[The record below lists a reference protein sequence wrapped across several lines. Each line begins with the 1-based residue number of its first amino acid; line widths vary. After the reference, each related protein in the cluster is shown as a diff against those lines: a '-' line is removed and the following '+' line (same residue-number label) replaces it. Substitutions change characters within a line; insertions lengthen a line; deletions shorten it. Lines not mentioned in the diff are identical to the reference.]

1 MKLSEKKCKPC
12 EGGVPPLTLE
22 QISVLVKDLHSEWK
36 VKEARSII
44 RDFRFVNF
52 KQTMHFVTKVAQIAE
67 EEGHHP
73 DFKMGYGYCTIELS
87 THAINGL
94 SENDFIL
101 AAKIDMLSIDEM
113 TLKVE

>member
-12 EGGVPPLTLE
+12 EGGIPPLTME
-22 QISVLVKDLHSEWK
+22 QISVLRKEIHPDWK
-36 VKEARSII
+36 VKEGKLII

-52 KQTMHFVTKVAQIAE
+52 KQSMHFVTKVAQLAE

-73 DFKMGYGYCTIELS
+73 DLKVGYGYCTIELS

-94 SENDFIL
+94 SGNDFIL
-101 AAKIDMLSIDEM
+101 AAKIDSLSLNEL
-113 TLKVE
+113 TL